1 MSRRNKVVGYL
12 VGILALSG
20 TASAAD
26 LNNYKSAP
34 ASPETV
40 APMFSWTGFYVGG
53 FGGGYFGRSNSV
65 NTAGTISTT
74 VSPGGPT
81 IGGFVGFNYQLS
93 SFVLGAEAEGGW
105 IGANASTNY
114 VNPAIV
120 ANVSNYRVAYD
131 WESRIRGRVGYAF
144 DHFLPF
150 IAGGVSFSNTRVTY
164 VGLTFNSNGAPSI
177 DKSETGW
184 NLGGGV
190 DWAID
195 NHWIVRAEYI
205 HDEYGRWSFP
215 FGNISNSF
223 TNRRI
228 STSADSVRAAV
239 SYKF

>member
-1 MSRRNKVVGYL
+1 MSRYIKMAACL
-12 VGILALSG
+12 AGILAFSG
-20 TASAAD
+20 VASAAD
-26 LNNYKSAP
+26 LNNYKAAP

-40 APMFSWTGFYVGG
+40 APMFSWTGFYIGG

-105 IGANASTNY
+105 IGASANTNY
-114 VNPAIV
+114 VNPANN
-120 ANVSNYRVAYD
+120 NVSNYRAAYD
-131 WESRIRGRVGYAF
+131 WESRVRARVGYAF

-150 IAGGVSFSNTRVTY
+150 IAGGVSFSNTKATY
-164 VGLTFNSNGAPSI
+164 VGVSYNSNGNPSI

-184 NLGGGV
+184 NIGGGV

-195 NHWIVRAEYI
+195 NHWILRAEYI
-205 HDEYGRWSFP
+205 HDEYGRWNFP
-215 FGNISNSF
+215 FSNISNSF
-223 TNRRI
+223 GNRRI
-228 STSADSVRAAV
+228 STSADSVRAAI